1 MERQLR
7 NEREWGMREDRE
19 LGNEEV
25 QRVRRTVW
33 GVDKDG

>member
-7 NEREWGMREDRE
+7 NEREWRMKEDRE

-33 GVDKDG
+33 EVDTDG